1 MRPANYN
8 LQEMGCG
15 VVLGAQEESVHL
27 RPSFPK
33 NPSHILTT
41 RHRFRRGEGMPVKHD
56 LLKDL
61 NVTKEDVAALR
72 SYDDRLSQLLDS
84 YEAVDAEVVEAESG
98 ASGYITDDELKK
110 LKEKR
115 LLVKD
120 KIVQRLTLAD

>member
-1 MRPANYN
+1 
-8 LQEMGCG
+8 
-15 VVLGAQEESVHL
+15 
-27 RPSFPK
+27 
-33 NPSHILTT
+33 
-41 RHRFRRGEGMPVKHD
+41 MPVKHD

-72 SYDDRLSQLLDS
+72 SNDDRLSQLLDS

-98 ASGYITDDELKK
+98 ASGYVTDDQLKK